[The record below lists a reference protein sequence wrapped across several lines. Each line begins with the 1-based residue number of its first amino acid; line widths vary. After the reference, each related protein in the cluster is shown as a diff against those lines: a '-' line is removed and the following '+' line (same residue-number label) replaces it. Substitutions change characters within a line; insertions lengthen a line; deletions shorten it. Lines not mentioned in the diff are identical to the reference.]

1 MAKWGSYLKIFL
13 MGGWHLQLKSVKNML
28 FTITVSGYLHQ
39 QGAWSNSK
47 LITEFKKFFAEYYT
61 EYNNKNNWNNDN
73 IIIML

>member
-1 MAKWGSYLKIFL
+1 
-13 MGGWHLQLKSVKNML
+13 ML